1 MDKLQVEFV
10 VLIMNQ
16 LMEIKMNLDLLNDHL
31 KMEEEELMM
40 NHLELLMMMLEEDSL
55 INHINQVQLD
65 ELNLSFHFEKQ
76 DLKNLIHYFA
86 DYNFHLNHYDMDI
99 HKN

>member
-1 MDKLQVEFV
+1 
-10 VLIMNQ
+10 
-16 LMEIKMNLDLLNDHL
+16 
-31 KMEEEELMM
+31 
-40 NHLELLMMMLEEDSL
+40 LELLMMMVEEDSL

-76 DLKNLIHYFA
+76 DLKKLIHYFV